1 MKPVACLLGFAPV
14 FLGMIALAPSAE
26 DPFESVEAFAWRPPE
41 QPDQPYLPPPY
52 PRRTSPPPSPEFLRV
67 GSYQSVQVNVDA
79 NGQNIVGDAA
89 NEPTI
94 AVDPNDHNRIVIGW
108 RQFDTIN
115 SNFRQAGWAYSHDHG
130 RHWTFA
136 GVIEPGVFRS
146 DPVLDVDTDG
156 NFYFDSL
163 TSSGGSYW
171 CHVFKSTDGGVTW
184 HPGVYAYGGDKEW
197 MIVDRTNST
206 GRNHIYSCWSPSYS
220 SVPGT
225 SFTRSIDR
233 GASFQYPIAV
243 TGNPYWGTMAV
254 DREGALYLCGTIG
267 SQFRVAKSTNARNP
281 AVTPTWDFSVT
292 VSLGGS
298 LIYGGSPNPGGLMGQ
313 AWIATGP
320 RPDGGGPDYVYLLCS
335 VDPPGSDPLDVRF
348 ARSVD
353 GGLTWSPSIRI
364 NDDPPETNAWQWF
377 GTMSVAPNGRIDV
390 IWNDTR
396 DQPSYRWSRVYYSY
410 STDGGL
416 TWSANVPL
424 TPAWD
429 SLIGWPQQNKI
440 GDYYHMR
447 SDNVGADLA
456 YAATFNG
463 EQDVYYLR
471 IGDYDCNNNGIGDS
485 TDISSGASSDL
496 NGNSIPDE
504 CEGLGDLNCDESTNA
519 FDIDPFV
526 LALTDPDAYQNAYPG
541 CRLSRA
547 DINGDGQVNA
557 FDIDPFVTLLTWAD

>member
-1 MKPVACLLGFAPV
+1 
-14 FLGMIALAPSAE
+14 
-26 DPFESVEAFAWRPPE
+26 
-41 QPDQPYLPPPY
+41 
-52 PRRTSPPPSPEFLRV
+52 
-67 GSYQSVQVNVDA
+67 
-79 NGQNIVGDAA
+79 
-89 NEPTI
+89 
-94 AVDPNDHNRIVIGW
+94 
-108 RQFDTIN
+108 
-115 SNFRQAGWAYSHDHG
+115 
-130 RHWTFA
+130 
-136 GVIEPGVFRS
+136 
-146 DPVLDVDTDG
+146 
-156 NFYFDSL
+156 
-163 TSSGGSYW
+163 
-171 CHVFKSTDGGVTW
+171 
-184 HPGVYAYGGDKEW
+184 
-197 MIVDRTNST
+197 
-206 GRNHIYSCWSPSYS
+206 
-220 SVPGT
+220 
-225 SFTRSIDR
+225 
-233 GASFQYPIAV
+233 
-243 TGNPYWGTMAV
+243 
-254 DREGALYLCGTIG
+254 
-267 SQFRVAKSTNARNP
+267 
-281 AVTPTWDFSVT
+281 
-292 VSLGGS
+292 
-298 LIYGGSPNPGGLMGQ
+298 MGQ
-313 AWIATGP
+313 AWVATGP
-320 RPDGGGPDYVYLLCS
+320 PPDGGGPDYVYLLCS

-348 ARSVD
+348 ARSTD

-416 TWSANVPL
+416 TWSENVPL

-429 SLIGWPQQNKI
+429 SLIGWPQQSKI

-496 NGNSIPDE
+496 NANGIPDE
-504 CEGLGDLNCDESTNA
+504 CEGLGDLNCDGHTNA

-526 LALTDPDAYQNAYPG
+526 LALTDPDAYQNTFPE

-547 DINGDGQVNA
+547 DINGDGQINA